1 MAYPQFDYRLG
12 APLTL
17 EDMKA
22 QEVAELNR
30 ERARMEALLYWRS
43 SAPRRKTPS
52 GVPAIPLKE
61 NE

>member
-1 MAYPQFDYRLG
+1 MYPQFDYILG

-17 EDMKA
+17 GDMKA

-30 ERARMEALLYWRS
+30 EQARMEALLNYRPPS
-43 SAPRRKTPS
+43 PQRKTPS